1 MESELLKL
9 NDQRSAMEQE
19 MSSIVEILESMNGA
33 PGLKEPLVD
42 YEGFPR
48 ADVDIFEVR
57 KLRNRHAC
65 LQTDHCKLM
74 KDLEQKLYS
83 LHSDYKERGCVD
95 KEEAPKSSKVEQPDA
110 IMEVKE
116 EKKQESIPFVWVH
129 DVAPG
134 SPAQQDGFKIGDAIV
149 SFGQADHTFGDQA
162 LNKVVDTVKQ
172 NLNNPVTV
180 NLLRKNIVMG
190 TI

>member
-1 MESELLKL
+1 MENQLLKL
-9 NDQRSAMEQE
+9 NDQRSAMEKE
-19 MSSIVEILESMNGA
+19 MGSIVEILESMNGA
-33 PGLKEPLVD
+33 PGLLEPLVD

-74 KDLEQKLYS
+74 KELEQKLFS
-83 LHSDYKERGCVD
+83 LHSDYNERGCVD
-95 KEEAPKSSKVEQPDA
+95 KEEAPKSSKVEQPDVL
-110 IMEVKE
+110 MEVIE

-129 DVAPG
+129 DVASG

-180 NLLRKNIVMG
+180 NLLRKNVVMG